1 MTLHL
6 NGNILKASW
15 LVGILLTLVGTL
27 AYMGWASNERRVT
40 SLEDWRIEHEK
51 LVAIEMRNMIRQ
63 LSTIEEQIRWIRSEM
78 ESLRKEKERAIK
90 E

>member
-1 MTLHL
+1 LTIHL
-6 NGNILKASW
+6 NGNTLKANW
-15 LVGILLTLVGTL
+15 LVGILITLVGTL
-27 AYMGWASNERRVT
+27 TYMGWASNERRVT

-51 LVAIEMRNMIRQ
+51 FVAIEMRDMIRQ